1 MGDIFDLKKQF
12 LSNDTMDKDTLYE
25 KLEKKG
31 IYRRPF
37 DLANRAG
44 LLTDI
49 TSKFNEGLIWL
60 PNGKSKRV
68 LNIDPVNAVK
78 INDFRICEALL
89 VKINHNILSYSINT
103 DVKLKLEDEYDSMKL
118 TPHYMPLVT
127 VNMNSF
133 YKDKEGDSIFYHV
146 FLVDF
151 MERKNKNLS
160 ITIENTSNYPIS
172 VDLFSINSKY
182 NLHMYNLYYDSH
194 SKEFGYFSTF

>member
-1 MGDIFDLKKQF
+1 MGDIFELKKQF
-12 LSNDTMDKDTLYE
+12 LSNDTVEKDPFYE

-49 TSKFNEGLIWL
+49 TSKFNEGLVWL
-60 PNGKSKRV
+60 PNGKAKRV
-68 LNIDPVNAVK
+68 INIDSGKAVK
-78 INDFRICEALL
+78 ITDFRICDAIL
-89 VKINHNILSYSINT
+89 VKINHNILSYSIHT
-103 DVKLKLEDEYDSMKL
+103 DAKLKLEDEYDSMKL
-118 TPHYMPLVT
+118 TPHYMPLVS
-127 VNMNSF
+127 VSMNRF
-133 YKDKEGDSIFYHV
+133 YKDKKGVSIFYHV

-160 ITIENTSNYPIS
+160 MTIENTSNYPIS
-172 VDLFSINSKY
+172 VDIFDINSKY
-182 NLHMYNLYYDSH
+182 DLHRYNLYYDSH

>member
-1 MGDIFDLKKQF
+1 MGDIFELKRQF
-12 LSNDTMDKDTLYE
+12 LNSDRMDKDPFYE

-49 TSKFNEGLIWL
+49 TSKFNEGLVWL
-60 PNGKSKRV
+60 PSGKAKRV
-68 LNIDPVNAVK
+68 INIDSGKAVK
-78 INDFRICEALL
+78 ITDFRICDAIL
-89 VKINHNILSYSINT
+89 VKINHNILSYSIHT

-118 TPHYMPLVT
+118 TPHYMPLVS
-127 VNMNSF
+127 VSMNRF
-133 YKDKEGDSIFYHV
+133 YKDKKGTSIFYHV

-160 ITIENTSNYPIS
+160 MTIENTSNYPIS
-172 VDLFSINSKY
+172 VDIFDINSKY
-182 NLHMYNLYYDSH
+182 DLHRYNLYYDSH
-194 SKEFGYFSTF
+194 SNEFGYFSTF